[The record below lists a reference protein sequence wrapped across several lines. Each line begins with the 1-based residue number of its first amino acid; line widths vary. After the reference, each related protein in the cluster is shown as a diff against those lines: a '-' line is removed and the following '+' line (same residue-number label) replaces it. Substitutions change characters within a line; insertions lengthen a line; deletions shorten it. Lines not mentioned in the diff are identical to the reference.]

1 MDKGVGRRRFIGQAA
16 LGAATAILPVSVAP
30 SVAEAASS
38 SLGLAPAPPASAA
51 EVSWRLTSS
60 FPKTLDI
67 LYGGAEDFARRV
79 ALLTGGKFHIDVLAP
94 GDVVPG
100 LQALDAVQSGTVE
113 ACHTSLDY
121 FYGKDPAFAVQTA
134 VPFGMNAREQTAYSL
149 EGGGNDLL
157 NEFLAGYDVLALPA
171 GNTGAQM
178 GGFYRQELKSV
189 ADLNGLKIRAGGL
202 AGRVLQKL
210 GAVPQQTARSDLRNA
225 LEKSEI
231 DAVTWVSPYD
241 DIKIEG
247 PDGPGLQKVAP
258 FYYYPGW
265 WRGGSMVHVV
275 FNRAKYEALPE
286 TYRTALQTA
295 ALATHASV
303 LAAYDARNPGAL
315 KQLVVGGAKLRAF
328 PQDILEAAYKAST
341 DVYKEIS
348 DANPRFKTLLDAAM
362 AFRADQ
368 YLWWQVS
375 EYTFDNF
382 MIRQRARG

>member
-1 MDKGVGRRRFIGQAA
+1 MEREFGRRRFIGQAA
-16 LGAATAILPVSVAP
+16 LGAAVALLPQEA
-30 SVAEAASS
+30 AAASS
-38 SLGLAPAPPASAA
+38 GLELSAAPLTSAA

-60 FPKTLDI
+60 FPKSIDI

-79 ALLTGGKFHIDVLAP
+79 ALLTAGKFHIEVSPP
-94 GDVVPG
+94 GDVVGG
-100 LQALDAVQSGTVE
+100 LQALDAVQNATLE

-121 FYGKDPAFAVQTA
+121 FYGKDPAFAVPTA
-134 VPFGMNAREQTAYSL
+134 IPFGMNAREQTAYAL
-149 EGGGNDLL
+149 EGGGNELL
-157 NEFLAGYDVLALPA
+157 NEFLASYDVVALPA

-202 AGRVLQKL
+202 AGRILQKL
-210 GAVPQQTARSDLRNA
+210 GAIPQQTARSDLRAA

-241 DIKIEG
+241 DLRIEG
-247 PDGPGLQKVAP
+247 ADGPGLHKVAP

-265 WRGGSMVHVV
+265 WRGGSMAHVV

-286 TYRTALQTA
+286 AYRTALQTA
-295 ALATHASV
+295 ALATHTSV
-303 LAAYDARNPGAL
+303 LAAYDARNPAAL
-315 KQLVVGGAKLRAF
+315 KQLVVGGAKLKAF
-328 PQDILEAAYKAST
+328 PQDILEAAYKASN

-348 DANPRFKTLLDAAM
+348 DGNPRFKKLLDSAL
-362 AFRADQ
+362 AFRSDQ